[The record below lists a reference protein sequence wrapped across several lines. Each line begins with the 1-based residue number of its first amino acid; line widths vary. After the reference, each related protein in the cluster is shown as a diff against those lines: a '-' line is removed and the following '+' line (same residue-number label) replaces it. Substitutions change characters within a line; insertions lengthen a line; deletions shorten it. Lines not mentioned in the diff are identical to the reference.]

1 MRDEL
6 RSELLAP
13 PVNEKVELDEDGGPD
28 VVWAEAEVSVV
39 VVRFDYGVYEA
50 VSFGDCVLRFGRERG
65 LEEGGAEA

>member
-13 PVNEKVELDEDGGPD
+13 PVDEEVELDEDGGPD

-39 VVRFDYGVYEA
+39 VVGFD
-50 VSFGDCVLRFGRERG
+50 
-65 LEEGGAEA
+65 